1 MSTQKI
7 RCIIVDDEPLAAEI
21 LEAYVSKVSFL
32 ELVKTCAD
40 AFEAM
45 ECLKQAQVDLIFLDI
60 NMPDLSG
67 IEFLNALPHKPAVIF
82 TTAYA
87 DYAVEGFNL
96 DAIDYLLKPISFERF
111 MRAANKAENALQA
124 GSKTPVVE
132 QSANPPSSSE
142 HLFIKTE
149 YKIVKVDLKDI
160 WYVEGLK
167 DYIKI
172 VTPDGPLLTL
182 QSMKNMQEHLPD
194 AQFMRVHKSYI
205 IAIAH
210 IESIERNKIKI
221 QDKWIPIGTTYR
233 DQFYKR
239 IDN

>member
-1 MSTQKI
+1 MTI
-7 RCIIVDDEPLAAEI
+7 RCIIVDDEPLATEI
-21 LEAYVSKVSFL
+21 LGAYVSKVAFL
-32 ELVKTCAD
+32 ELVQICAN

-45 ECLKQAQVDLIFLDI
+45 DCLKQHSVDLVFLDI

-67 IEFLNALPHKPAVIF
+67 IELLNTLSQKPAIVF

-96 DAIDYLLKPISFERF
+96 DAVDYLLKPISFDCF
-111 MRAANKAENALQA
+111 LKAANKAESFFNPTAV
-124 GSKTPVVE
+124 PVVAATTLASPE
-132 QSANPPSSSE
+132 PEAE
-142 HLFIKTE
+142 YLFVKTE
-149 YKIVKVDLKDI
+149 YKIVKINLKDI

-172 VTPDGPLLTL
+172 VTHEGQLLTL
-182 QSMKNMQEHLPD
+182 QSMKIMQVTLPD
-194 AQFMRVHKSYI
+194 TKFMRVHKSYI
-205 IAIAH
+205 IAIGH

-221 QDKWIPIGTTYR
+221 QEKWIPIGTTYR

-239 IDN
+239 IEQ

>member
-1 MSTQKI
+1 MTI
-7 RCIIVDDEPLAAEI
+7 RCIIVDDEPLATEI
-21 LEAYVSKVSFL
+21 LEAYVSKVAFL
-32 ELVKTCAD
+32 ELVQICAN

-45 ECLKQAQVDLIFLDI
+45 DCLKQHSVDLVFLDI

-67 IEFLNALPHKPAVIF
+67 IEFLNALPQKPAVIF

-96 DAIDYLLKPISFERF
+96 DAVDYLLKPISFDRF
-111 MRAANKAENALQA
+111 LKATNKAENFFNPTTAA
-124 GSKTPVVE
+124 GTSAEPAATE
-132 QSANPPSSSE
+132 QETE

-149 YKIVKVDLKDI
+149 YKIVKVNLKDI

-172 VTPDGPLLTL
+172 VTHEGQLLTL
-182 QSMKNMQEHLPD
+182 QSMKSMQGTLPN
-194 AQFMRVHKSYI
+194 AKFMRVHKSYI
-205 IAIAH
+205 VAIGH

-239 IDN
+239 IEQ

>member
-1 MSTQKI
+1 MNI

-21 LEAYVSKVSFL
+21 LEAYISKVAFL
-32 ELVKTCAD
+32 DLVQTCAD

-45 ECLKQAQVDLIFLDI
+45 ECLKQEKVDLIFLDI

-67 IEFLNALPHKPAVIF
+67 IEFLNALPQKPAVIF

-96 DAIDYLLKPISFERF
+96 DAVDYLLKPISFERF
-111 MRAANKAENALQA
+111 MKAANKAESALNQTSTTDA
-124 GSKTPVVE
+124 PTTPTTE
-132 QSANPPSSSE
+132 DAPSE
-142 HLFIKTE
+142 HMFIKTE

-182 QSMKNMQEHLPD
+182 QSMKNMQETLPN
-194 AQFMRVHKSYI
+194 ARFMRVHKSYI
-205 IAIAH
+205 VAIGH

-221 QDKWIPIGTTYR
+221 QDKWIPIGITYR

-239 IDN
+239 IEQ

>member
-1 MSTQKI
+1 MNTPNI
-7 RCIIVDDEPLAAEI
+7 RCIIVDDEPLAADI
-21 LEAYVSKVSFL
+21 LEAYVSKVPFL

-45 ECLKQAQVDLIFLDI
+45 ECLKQEKVDLIFLDI

-67 IEFLNALPHKPAVIF
+67 IEFLNALPQKPAVIF

-96 DAIDYLLKPISFERF
+96 DAVDYLLKPISFERF
-111 MRAANKAENALQA
+111 MKAANKAESALNQV
-124 GSKTPVVE
+124 GTSQTNEKTSE
-132 QSANPPSSSE
+132 ESTSSE

-172 VTPDGPLLTL
+172 VTPEGPLLTL
-182 QSMKNMQEHLPD
+182 QSMKSMQEYLPN
-194 AQFMRVHKSYI
+194 ARFMRVHKSYI

-239 IDN
+239 IEQ

>member
-1 MSTQKI
+1 MSI
-7 RCIIVDDEPLAAEI
+7 RCIIVDDEPLAVEI
-21 LEAYVSKVSFL
+21 LEAYVSKVPFL
-32 ELVKTCAD
+32 ELQQTCAN

-45 ECLKQAQVDLIFLDI
+45 DCLKQHVVDLVFLDI

-67 IEFLNALPHKPAVIF
+67 IEFLNALPKKPSVIF

-96 DAIDYLLKPISFERF
+96 DAVDYLLKPISFDRF
-111 MRAANKAENALQA
+111 LKAANKAE
-124 GSKTPVVE
+124 
-132 QSANPPSSSE
+132 
-142 HLFIKTE
+142 HLFNLAHKKNNAPTQPAAAKQNSEFLFVKTE
-149 YKIVKVDLKDI
+149 YKIVKVNLSDV

-182 QSMKNMQEHLPD
+182 QSMKNMQENLPSEK
-194 AQFMRVHKSYI
+194 FMRVHKSYI

-221 QDKWIPIGTTYR
+221 HEKWIPIGTTYR
-233 DQFYKR
+233 EQFYKR
-239 IDN
+239 IEQ

>member
-1 MSTQKI
+1 MTI
-7 RCIIVDDEPLAAEI
+7 RCIIVDDEPLATDI
-21 LEAYVSKVSFL
+21 LEAYVSKIAFL
-32 ELVKTCAD
+32 ELVQICAN
-40 AFEAM
+40 AFEALD
-45 ECLKQAQVDLIFLDI
+45 CLKRNTIDLIFLDI

-67 IEFLNALPHKPAVIF
+67 IEFLNALPQKPAVIF

-96 DAIDYLLKPISFERF
+96 DAVDYLLKPISFDRF
-111 MRAANKAENALQA
+111 LKAANKAESFLA
-124 GSKTPVVE
+124 SKQSGKEVVGADE
-132 QSANPPSSSE
+132 APTE
-142 HLFIKTE
+142 HLFVKTE
-149 YKIVKVDLKDI
+149 YKIVKVNLKDI

-172 VTPDGPLLTL
+172 VTFEGQLLTL
-182 QSMKNMQEHLPD
+182 QSMKNMQETLPD

-205 IAIAH
+205 IAMAY

-239 IDN
+239 IEH

>member
-1 MSTQKI
+1 MTI
-7 RCIIVDDEPLAAEI
+7 RCIIVDDEPLATEI

-32 ELVKTCAD
+32 ELVQICAN

-45 ECLKQAQVDLIFLDI
+45 ECLKQHTVDLIFLDI

-67 IEFLNALPHKPAVIF
+67 IELLNTLATKPAVIF

-96 DAIDYLLKPISFERF
+96 DAVDYLLKPISFDRF
-111 MRAANKAENALQA
+111 VKAANKAESFLSSKQA
-124 GSKTPVVE
+124 TQDDSPSAEV
-132 QSANPPSSSE
+132 QSE
-142 HLFIKTE
+142 YLFVKTE
-149 YKIVKVDLKDI
+149 YKIVKVNLRDI
-160 WYVEGLK
+160 LYVEGLK

-172 VTPDGPLLTL
+172 VTPEGQLLTL
-182 QSMKNMQEHLPD
+182 QSMKNMQETLPD

-205 IAIAH
+205 VAIAH
-210 IESIERNKIKI
+210 IESIERNKINI
-221 QDKWIPIGTTYR
+221 QDKWIPIGTTHR

-239 IDN
+239 IEN